1 MGAALAFAG
10 TGWYSALGQE
20 AGQACRLRRDDR
32 EDLLVQN
39 VREAS
44 VNRYAL
50 WALVGALLLALAALA
65 LPDRASAH
73 LERPSYW
80 PDPAPDRSVK
90 PAAGGGV
97 PKQRSLRSAVTGK
110 GPGKVRVVCKGPNGR
125 KSMGLLRKYINRSQ
139 NRGYRVR
146 PSEDRRR
153 VSKKQG
159 RRLVR
164 MNKKLAKKCKFRTI
178 QAAVDKT
185 GNNDRV
191 VIMPG
196 RYTEKPSRDQPVND
210 PRCADLTQT
219 DTSGRETPSYAYQVN
234 CPHDQNLIYIGGRK
248 VPNKPPP
255 SPPLNDRH
263 GIPDEGKC
271 VQCNVQLE
279 GSGLRPVDVVIDAA
293 KKGLRNGPAKKPG
306 EAMKDVVLRA
316 DRADGIV
323 VANMT
328 LKGGLEHGFYT
339 EETDGYLLNRV
350 KMFWNLDYGNLS
362 FTADHGKFKNCD
374 GLGSGDAVLYPG
386 AAPETGEQAKQS
398 FYPDAPRVNT
408 VIKKCDMRGSV
419 LGYSGSMGNA
429 VRITDSEIY
438 GNSAGISA
446 DSISASGHPGYP
458 TDSMVIDNN
467 NIFSNNVN
475 FYAADYGLEPR
486 VGIPVGVG
494 ILWPGMNAGV
504 VRDNHIFDNW
514 RYGAM
519 LFAIPD
525 LLVTPENEV
534 QPGISCATATPVED
548 PADNSG
554 QSTSCN
560 NRFFNNVMGRA
571 PQGFEMPAGFPT
583 LPVKASAMS
592 GVREAESARAYEV
605 PTRMPNGLDFWWDE
619 FPTNTEN
626 CWYDNIGSDGTKGS
640 ITSDPPIGPVE
651 GVNEPGTLP
660 DECSTSIGNGVN
672 YAPKLAANV
681 ECVNWSRGNDDSD
694 FAVCDW
700 FRTPPKP
707 DGRPT
712 ATSADGGEKLSPKQA
727 KQQIEQSLESVE
739 GTGAWAER

>member
-1 MGAALAFAG
+1 
-10 TGWYSALGQE
+10 
-20 AGQACRLRRDDR
+20 
-32 EDLLVQN
+32 VQTF
-39 VREAS
+39 REAP

-50 WALVGALLLALAALA
+50 GVLIGGLLLALAALA
-65 LPDRASAH
+65 LPDRAGAH

-80 PDPAPDRSVK
+80 PDPAPDRSVS
-90 PAAGGGV
+90 PPAGGEV

-110 GPGKVRVVCKGPNGR
+110 GPGKVTVVCKGPNGR
-125 KSMGLLRKYINRSQ
+125 KSIGLLRKGIRHAQ

-146 PSEDRRR
+146 PSEGLRK
-153 VSKKQG
+153 VSRKQG

-164 MNKKLAKKCKFRTI
+164 MNKKLAKQCKFRTI
-178 QAAVDKT
+178 QAAINKI
-185 GNNDRV
+185 GNNGRV

-196 RYTEKPSRDQPVND
+196 RYIEKPSRDQPVND

-219 DTSGRETPSYAYQVN
+219 DTSGRETPSYEYQVT
-234 CPHDQNLIYIGGRK
+234 CPHDQNLLYVGGRN
-248 VPNKPPP
+248 VPKKPPP

-271 VQCNVQLE
+271 VQCNVQIE

-293 KKGLRNGPAKKPG
+293 KKGKRNAPAAKPG
-306 EAMKDVVLRA
+306 EPMKDVVLRA

-328 LKGGLEHGFYT
+328 LKGAAEHGFYT

-362 FTADHGKFKNCD
+362 FTADHGLFKNCD
-374 GLGSGDAVLYPG
+374 GLGAGDAVLYPG

-398 FYPDAPRVNT
+398 FYPDAPRINT
-408 VIKKCDMRGSV
+408 VIRKCDMRGSV

-429 VRITDSEIY
+429 VRITDSDVY
-438 GNSAGISA
+438 GNSAGISS
-446 DSISASGHPGYP
+446 DTISAGGHPGFP
-458 TDSMVIDNN
+458 SDSMVIDNN

-475 FYAADYGLEPR
+475 FYAADLGLEPR

-534 QPGISCATATPVED
+534 QPGISCPTATPVED

-560 NRFFNNVMGRA
+560 NRFFDNVMGRP
-571 PQGFEMPAGFPT
+571 PQGFTMPAGFPN
-583 LPVKASAMS
+583 LPVRAQKVSATAAA
-592 GVREAESARAYEV
+592 GEV
-605 PTRMPNGLDFWWDE
+605 PASMPNGLDFWWDE

-626 CWYDNIGSDGTKGS
+626 CWYDNVGSDGSKGS
-640 ITSDPPIGPVE
+640 ITSDPPVGPIA

-660 DECSTSIGNGVN
+660 DECSTSIGNAAG
-672 YAPKLAANV
+672 YAPKLAANI
-681 ECVNWSRGNDDSD
+681 ECIEWSRGKDDSD
-694 FAVCDW
+694 FVTCDW

-712 ATSADGGEKLSPKQA
+712 ATRAGDGDGNLSRKQA
-727 KQQIEQSLESVE
+727 NEEIEETLEGVE
-739 GTGAWAER
+739 STGAWAER